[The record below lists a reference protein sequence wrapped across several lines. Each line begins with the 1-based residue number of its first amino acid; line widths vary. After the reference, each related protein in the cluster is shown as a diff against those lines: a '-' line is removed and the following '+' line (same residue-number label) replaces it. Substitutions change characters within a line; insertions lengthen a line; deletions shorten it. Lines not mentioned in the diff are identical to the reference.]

1 MTTLVFDLDD
11 TLLVNPIDQFLP
23 PYFRAL
29 TAYLAPYAPADRL
42 VLELLK
48 ATQAMMANRDPGRTN
63 EQVFAAH
70 FYPALG
76 LTEADLRP
84 ILDRFYEDEFPKL
97 QPYTAV
103 VPEARPLILAA
114 RERGHE
120 LVVATNPV
128 FPLRAIQHRLTWAD
142 LGDIPF
148 RFITAYETMHYTKPH
163 PEYYGEILERIGR
176 AAGECLM
183 VGNDW
188 DNDMAPAKA
197 VGMRTFWITGTEPYS
212 LPTAEG
218 TLAAR
223 DAHAPAHRSGTD
235 YQGALADLHRLIDAG
250 GNN

>member
-23 PYFRAL
+23 PYFAAL
-29 TAYLAPYAPADRL
+29 TAYLAPYAPTDRL
-42 VLELLK
+42 VPELLR
-48 ATQAMMANRDPGRTN
+48 ATRTMMTNRDPQHTN

-76 LTEADLRP
+76 RPEAELRP
-84 ILDRFYEDEFPKL
+84 LIDRFYEDEFPKL
-97 QPYTAV
+97 QGYTAV
-103 VPEARPLILAA
+103 VPEARPLLLTALA
-114 RERGHE
+114 RGHD

-128 FPLRAIQHRLTWAD
+128 FPLRAIQHRLTWAG

-148 RFITAYETMHYTKPH
+148 AFVTSYEVMHYTKPH
-163 PEYYGEILERIGR
+163 PEYYHEILERIGR
-176 AAGECLM
+176 PPAECLM

-188 DNDMAPAKA
+188 DNDIAPAKA
-197 VGMRTFWITGTEPYS
+197 VGMRTFWMTDTAPYS

-223 DAHAPAHRSGTD
+223 RDDPPAQRSGTD
-235 YQGALADLHRLIDAG
+235 YQGTLADLHRLVEVRHLF
-250 GNN
+250 